1 MNKKI
6 VIASN
11 NKGKIREIAEILLP
25 YGYEVVS
32 QTDSGAEVDIEET
45 GNTFAENAAIKARA
59 VYNICKTAV
68 IADDSGLEVDIL
80 NGAPGVY
87 SHRYAGEN
95 ASDAD
100 RNRKLLEELKDVP
113 DEKRGA
119 QFSCVICY
127 IDENGSEELISGVC
141 RGKIGYEPLGENG
154 FGYDPV
160 FMYGDRSFAQI
171 GAEEKNKISH
181 RAKALQRLCS
191 LLERKEKNAQQ

>member
-11 NKGKIREIAEILLP
+11 NKGKIREIAEILSP
-25 YGYEVVS
+25 YGYEAVP
-32 QTDSGAEVDIEET
+32 QKDSGAEVDVEET

-59 VYNICKTAV
+59 VYSICKTAV

-100 RNRKLLEELKDVP
+100 RNRKLLKELKDVS

-181 RAKALQRLCS
+181 RAKALQGLCS

>member
-32 QTDSGAEVDIEET
+32 QTDSGAEVDIKET

-141 RGKIGYEPLGENG
+141 RGKIGYEPLGKNG